1 MSIRAI
7 LIDDEELARIGM
19 DYLIKKHT
27 PHVEVVGEA
36 ESAEE
41 GVALIKKLKP
51 DLVFLDIEMAEYDGF
66 DMLDK
71 IDGIDFEVVFVTAH
85 NQFALRAF
93 KYEAIDYI
101 LKPVDPEDLIAAV
114 EKVDL
119 RLKKR
124 NTDLPASDTVD
135 YLSSQYSK
143 ISVPNNEGFKFINI
157 TDIIRMEA
165 DGSYVTI
172 YTENDR
178 PCVVS
183 RPLGY
188 YANILNKRMFVRIH
202 RSHLI
207 NLHKVK
213 EFRKEAGGYVIM
225 DNDEKIQVAST
236 KKKDLMAEFK

>member
-1 MSIRAI
+1 MNIKTI
-7 LIDDEELARIGM
+7 LIDDEDLARMGM
-19 DYLIKKHT
+19 HHLIKAHT
-27 PHVEVVGEA
+27 PQVEIVGEA
-36 ESAEE
+36 SSAEE
-41 GVALIKKLKP
+41 GVLLIKKLKP
-51 DLVFLDIEMAEYDGF
+51 DLVFLDIEMAGYDGF

-71 IDGIDFEVVFVTAH
+71 MDGFDFEVVFVTAH
-85 NQFALRAF
+85 SQFALRAF

-114 EKVDL
+114 EKVEHRMNKQNEDMPV
-119 RLKKR
+119 
-124 NTDLPASDTVD
+124 TDTVD

-143 ISVPNNEGFKFINI
+143 ISVPNADGFKFINI
-157 TDIIRMEA
+157 ADIIRMEA

-172 YTENDR
+172 YTVNER

-207 NLHKVK
+207 NLHRVK
-213 EFRKEAGGYVIM
+213 EFRKEAGGYVIL

-236 KKKDLMAEFK
+236 KKKDLLSEFK

>member
-1 MSIRAI
+1 MNIRAI
-7 LIDDEELARIGM
+7 LIDDEALARVGLHH
-19 DYLIKKHT
+19 LIKTHT
-27 PHVEVVGEA
+27 PYVEVVGES
-36 ESAEE
+36 EFAEE
-41 GVALIKKLKP
+41 GVELIKKFKP
-51 DLVFLDIEMAEYDGF
+51 DLVFLDIEMAKYDGF

-85 NQFALRAF
+85 SQFALRAF
-93 KYEAIDYI
+93 KYEAIDYV
-101 LKPVDPEDLIAAV
+101 LKPVDPEDLISAV
-114 EKVDL
+114 EKVGI
-119 RLKKR
+119 RMKKQIG
-124 NTDLPASDTVD
+124 DLPSNDTVD

-143 ISVPNNEGFKFINI
+143 ISVPNSEGFKFINI

-213 EFRKEAGGYVIM
+213 EFRKEAGGYVIL

-236 KKKDLMAEFK
+236 KKRDLMAEFK

>member
-1 MSIRAI
+1 MKIKTI
-7 LIDDEELARIGM
+7 LIDDEDLARVGM
-19 DYLIKKHT
+19 RYLIKEHT
-27 PHVEVVGEA
+27 PQIEILGEA
-36 ESAEE
+36 DSAE
-41 GVALIKKLKP
+41 GGLSLIKKMKP
-51 DLVFLDIEMAEYDGF
+51 DLVFLDIEMAGYDGF

-71 IDGIDFEVVFVTAH
+71 MGGFDFEVVFVAAH
-85 NQFALRAF
+85 SQFALRAF

-101 LKPVDPEDLIAAV
+101 LKPVDPDDLISAV
-114 EKVDL
+114 EKVEQ
-119 RLKKR
+119 RLIKR
-124 NTDLPASDTVD
+124 MDDMPVSDTVD

-143 ISVPNNEGFKFINI
+143 ISVPTIDGFKFINI

-172 YTENDR
+172 YTINDR

-188 YANILNKRMFVRIH
+188 YARILNKRMFVRIH

-207 NLHKVK
+207 NLHRVK
-213 EFRKEAGGYVIM
+213 EFRKDSGGYVIL

-236 KKKDLMAEFK
+236 KRKDLLSEFK